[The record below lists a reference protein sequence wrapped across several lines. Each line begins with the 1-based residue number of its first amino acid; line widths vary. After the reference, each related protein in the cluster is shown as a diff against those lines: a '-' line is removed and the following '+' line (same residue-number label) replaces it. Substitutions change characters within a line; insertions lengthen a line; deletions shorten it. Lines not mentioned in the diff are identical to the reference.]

1 MWFQRFQEIIELPP
15 TSKSSLKAGSLVAKE
30 NAQISKKRKT
40 EQELQDN
47 MRLFKRVRLLERTF
61 QEGKGRHAPG
71 APNFSKAVH
80 FDSHLEHV
88 RHFLQVDKPLAVSAN
103 SSPNDVCDNDT
114 EFPFSEDESSN
125 SQKLSFNWEIVLPNS
140 PDETPSRLALPV
152 MLQHLFLSID
162 NKSLIGIVGVIDL
175 PFHKLV
181 VARFTLDYWKTLSEV
196 VAESSDMH
204 QKNADDYDWFQFNIS
219 LKDQANLEVKT
230 MFLCIRYSVNG
241 REYWDNNN
249 SLNFQVDFRKKPLG
263 NRYDFGA
270 TLSAIDAA

>member
-1 MWFQRFQEIIELPP
+1 MWFQRFQEITELPP
-15 TSKSSLKAGSLVAKE
+15 ISKPSLKPGSLVAKE
-30 NAQISKKRKT
+30 NAQISKKRKK
-40 EQELQDN
+40 EQELQDD
-47 MRLFKRVRLLERTF
+47 MRLFKRVRLLERI
-61 QEGKGRHAPG
+61 
-71 APNFSKAVH
+71 SVH

-103 SSPNDVCDNDT
+103 SPPNDVGDNDT

-125 SQKLSFNWEIVLPNS
+125 SQKLSFNWEIILSNF

-152 MLQHLFLSID
+152 MLQHLFLSTD
-162 NKSLIGIVGVIDL
+162 NRSLIGIVGVIDL

-196 VAESSDMH
+196 VAESTDMH
-204 QKNADDYDWFQFNIS
+204 RKNADDYDWFQFNI
-219 LKDQANLEVKT
+219 LLGDQANLEDKT

-241 REYWDNNN
+241 QQYWDNNN

-270 TLSAIDAA
+270 TLSAAI